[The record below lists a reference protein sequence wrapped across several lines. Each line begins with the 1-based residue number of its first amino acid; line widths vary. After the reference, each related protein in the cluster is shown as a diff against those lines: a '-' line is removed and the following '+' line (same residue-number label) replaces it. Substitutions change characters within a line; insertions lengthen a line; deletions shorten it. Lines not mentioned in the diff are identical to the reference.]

1 MSGDKDMEWKKYAYT
16 FLITA
21 AIFTTAIFASNYFSQ
36 KKINEIQ
43 NIESQISVDI
53 SSSETQFSLLSELSC
68 KDISGSSLA
77 QEISDLGDKLSYTEQ
92 SRGTNDPEVIN
103 LKKYY
108 SLLEIKDY
116 LLAQKIFDRCGKK
129 TLSIIYFYSNKGDCS
144 DCQKEGFVL
153 TKLREDYPE
162 LRVYSFDYNLDLS
175 AVGAIVS
182 IYKIKYNLPA
192 LLIDDTV
199 HYGFQSIDDVKTA
212 IPDLKAIDAQ
222 KAAEQAAS
230 STPKEATSTKMN

>member
-1 MSGDKDMEWKKYAYT
+1 MEWKKYAYA

-21 AIFTTAIFASNYFSQ
+21 VIFATAILASNYFSQ

-53 SSSETQFSLLSELSC
+53 LSSETQFSLLSELSC
-68 KDISGSSLA
+68 KEIGSSSLA
-77 QEISDLGDKLSYTEQ
+77 KEIGELSDKLSYTEE
-92 SRGTNDPEVIN
+92 SRGSNDPEVIN

-116 LLAQKIFDRCGKK
+116 LLGQKITDRCGKK
-129 TLSIIYFYSNKGDCS
+129 ILSIIYFYSNKGDCP

-153 TKLREDYPE
+153 TKLRADYPD

-175 AVGAIVS
+175 AVRAIES
-182 IYKIKYNLPA
+182 IYKIDNKLPA
-192 LLIDDTV
+192 LLVGDTV
-199 HYGFQSIDDVKTA
+199 HYGFQSVDDVKTI
-212 IPDLKAIDAQ
+212 IPDLKKIDAQ
-222 KAAEQAAS
+222 KAKAALEQS
-230 STPKEATSTKMN
+230 KQATSTKAN

>member
-1 MSGDKDMEWKKYAYT
+1 MEVGWKKYAYT

-21 AIFTTAIFASNYFSQ
+21 AIFATAILASNYFSQ
-36 KKINEIQ
+36 KRINEIQ

-77 QEISDLGDKLSYTEQ
+77 KEISDLSDKLSYTEQ

-116 LLAQKIFDRCGKK
+116 LLAQKIYDRCGKK
-129 TLSIIYFYSNKGDCS
+129 TLSIIYFYSNRGDCP
-144 DCQKEGFVL
+144 DCQSEGFVL
-153 TKLREDYPE
+153 TKLREDYPD
-162 LRVYSFDYNLDLS
+162 LKVYSFDYDLDLS
-175 AVGAIVS
+175 AVKAIIS
-182 IYKIKYNLPA
+182 IYKIKDNLPA
-192 LLIDDTV
+192 ILIDDNV
-199 HYGFQSIDDVKTA
+199 HYGFQSVDDVKIA
-212 IPDLKAIDAQ
+212 IPDLKVIDAA
-222 KAAEQAAS
+222 KAAATTAS
-230 STPKEATSTKMN
+230 STPKQASSTKSK

>member
-1 MSGDKDMEWKKYAYT
+1 MEIGWKKYAYT

-21 AIFTTAIFASNYFSQ
+21 AIFATAILASNYFSQ
-36 KKINEIQ
+36 KRINEIQ

-77 QEISDLGDKLSYTEQ
+77 KEISDLSDKLSYTEQ
-92 SRGTNDPEVIN
+92 SRGSGDTEVIN

-116 LLAQKIFDRCGKK
+116 LLAQKIYDRCGKK

-144 DCQKEGFVL
+144 DCQREGFVL
-153 TKLREDYPE
+153 TKLREDYPD
-162 LRVYSFDYNLDLS
+162 LKVYSFDYDLDLS
-175 AVGAIVS
+175 AIKAIIS
-182 IYKIKYNLPA
+182 IYKIKDNLPV

-199 HYGFQSIDDVKTA
+199 HYGFQSVDDVKAA

-222 KAAEQAAS
+222 KAKDAAAAAKQS
-230 STPKEATSTKMN
+230 TSTKTN